1 VEFSAQQQR
10 ERAAARDAADRR
22 RGELYGEY
30 RSNPGAPPPLAARY
44 GAHLEFPDGRIPRP
58 ILVEAARLTVIYG
71 VASTAV
77 LVTRFG
83 MTFAAA
89 ELTLAE
95 LERRGVIGPRTDSPR
110 RVLFIADRWVDVLQR
125 LNGAD
130 PQGRV
135 PAAPAGS
142 SDAEPMD
149 ESERQLLAQAVVLV
163 ISSQFGSTSMLQRKL
178 RVGFAKAGWLMD
190 QLELRGIVGPS
201 EGARPREVRV
211 RPDGLKA
218 AVARLG
224 VRRAE
229 AP

>member
-1 VEFSAQQQR
+1 MTAEPPP
-10 ERAAARDAADRR
+10 AARWASG
-22 RGELYGEY
+22 RG
-30 RSNPGAPPPLAARY
+30 A
-44 GAHLEFPDGRIPRP
+44 
-58 ILVEAARLTVIYG
+58 
-71 VASTAV
+71 AV
-77 LVTRFG
+77 LVSPETHTATQVAPLG
-83 MTFAAA
+83 GAAD
-89 ELTLAE
+89 LA
-95 LERRGVIGPRTDSPR
+95 P
-110 RVLFIADRWVDVLQR
+110 
-125 LNGAD
+125 D

-135 PAAPAGS
+135 PAVPAGS

-211 RPDGLKA
+211 RPDGHGA

-224 VRRAE
+224 VHRAE